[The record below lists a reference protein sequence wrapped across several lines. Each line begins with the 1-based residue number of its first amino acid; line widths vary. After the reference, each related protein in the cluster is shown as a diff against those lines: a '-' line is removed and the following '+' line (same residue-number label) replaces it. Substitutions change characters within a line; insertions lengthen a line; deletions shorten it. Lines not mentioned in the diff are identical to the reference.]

1 MPVSVWEE
9 NMPTLDAAM
18 RESIRLTLN
27 GLVLRR
33 NTQREG
39 KLNIPGGGGEVSNGA
54 FLAYDMSDTHLNP
67 DIYTDPGTFDPER
80 FNPGREEDK
89 REPYGFLGWGAGE
102 CFCFLFCP
110 FLLTMN

>member
-1 MPVSVWEE
+1 
-9 NMPTLDAAM
+9 MPTLDLAM
-18 RESIRLTLN
+18 RETLRLTLN

-33 NTQREG
+33 NTLREG
-39 KLNIPGGGGEVSNGA
+39 KLHIPGGGGEVPNGA
-54 FLAYDMSDTHLNP
+54 FLAYNMPDAHLNP

-89 REPYGFLGWGAGE
+89 REPYGFLGWGVGE

-110 FLLTMN
+110 FLLTRN